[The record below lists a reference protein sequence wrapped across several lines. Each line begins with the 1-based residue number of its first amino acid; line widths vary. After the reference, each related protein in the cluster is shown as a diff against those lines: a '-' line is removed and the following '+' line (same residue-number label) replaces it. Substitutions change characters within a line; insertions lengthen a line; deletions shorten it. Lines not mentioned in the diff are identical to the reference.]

1 MTSSRFRFITACFCL
16 ALLPLCIVAE
26 DAKAIL
32 NISGTVTVNGKPAQ
46 DGTPIFDGD
55 RIDVG
60 PDSSA
65 GITAKGSMVTLDA
78 NSSLVYRSG
87 NISFGCGSATI
98 SSMGIPTTAVI
109 NGIEVSF
116 GSQPGKVQLTD
127 KDGVLLIKSLT
138 GTAEVK
144 EATGTS
150 SLSEGFSLARPG
162 SANCATPVTIPTSE
176 TKPTAKPHSNTTLI
190 LVGVGA
196 AAAAGV
202 GIAAGAG
209 GKGNDNNTGP
219 ISPSRP

>member
-1 MTSSRFRFITACFCL
+1 MTSSRFRFITVLFCL
-16 ALLPLCIVAE
+16 ALLPVSIAAE

-32 NISGTVTVNGKPAQ
+32 NISGRVTVNGKPVQ

-60 PDSSA
+60 PESSA
-65 GITAKGSMVTLDA
+65 GITAQGSMLALDA

-98 SSMGIPTTAVI
+98 SAMGTPMTAVV
-109 NGIEVSF
+109 NGIEISF
-116 GSQPGKVQLTD
+116 GAQPAKVQLTD

-138 GTAEVK
+138 GTADVK
-144 EATGTS
+144 ESTGTS

-162 SANCATPVTIPTSE
+162 SANCAAPATSTTSE
-176 TKPTAKPHSNTTLI
+176 TKPAPKPHSNTTLI

-209 GKGNDNNTGP
+209 GKGGNTNP